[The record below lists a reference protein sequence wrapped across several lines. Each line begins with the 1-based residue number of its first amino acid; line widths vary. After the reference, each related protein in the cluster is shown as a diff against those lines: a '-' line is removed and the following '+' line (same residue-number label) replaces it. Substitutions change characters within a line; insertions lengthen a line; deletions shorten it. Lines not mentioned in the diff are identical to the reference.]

1 MADTSSLTSNETLK
15 NIFGDGMSFELPKEL
30 KPDAIIASAK
40 KEGEAIKSYR
50 AKESEVEKA
59 QAAGAARSASE
70 LSAKYEPQFQRTP
83 DFAPSEENKAALV
96 GMFGLLGAIGAMGG
110 GKSYGSALGA
120 MNAMGGMLKGYQQGR
135 KDLFER
141 EKAEYD
147 KHVQAVKSHNDEIT
161 KAYARAQNVAK
172 TNLAKADA
180 DLKSTLRSM
189 GADMEASK
197 VEREGISK
205 AYESHIKAMNA
216 GANAYKQYA
225 SVIEKLQ
232 KTAGGFA
239 GYSDAERKNLEKM
252 KGQFLKL
259 GNILGEDVKMIGSD
273 EMKNISATAESAKQ
287 TKELA
292 DDLREKP
299 WAAGLVGKTLSA
311 VDKYIPSRYGKD
323 AASKMNEIPSDVAS
337 TVQSDSSIFADVPE
351 DQISEARLIQKRVL
365 DIINARTKA
374 VSNRFLV
381 AELKMQKDVLDI
393 AGMSG
398 QTAANVYEGLAKR
411 DVEGIRQFDPT
422 QNQSIVGKISNYVGF
437 GNKRAETKKKSVE
450 ERFKELVGQ
459 NMTEDDIYET
469 LKKEGY

>member
-15 NIFGDGMSFELPKEL
+15 SIFGDGMSFELPKEL

-70 LSAKYEPQFQRTP
+70 LSAKYEPQFQKTP

-205 AYESHIKAMNA
+205 AYDSHIKAMNA

-232 KTAGGFA
+232 KASGVTGGVGAIPTLSRLIEEPNLGAIKPKEAEGIVGRVNTVYNTERLINEAKDPDINFGEISRFA
-239 GYSDAERKNLEKM
+239 TRFQQAIRRNLENKDTVKSDMDVSSAINQASDEAGMDPNDKNVVFFKKAIFTAMELEREARGGSILPVAMM
-252 KGQFLKL
+252 KQLTPLLDPAQTTREAYVGILQDRERELRQKSGLTNQQLDKAL
-259 GNILGEDVKMIGSD
+259 GNLRKQFGTQAPAAAAASSGQIASSDDVK
-273 EMKNISATAESAKQ
+273 ATADARFGGDIEAAK
-287 TKELA
+287 KA
-292 DDLREKP
+292 LR
-299 WAAGLVGKTLSA
+299 
-311 VDKYIPSRYGKD
+311 
-323 AASKMNEIPSDVAS
+323 
-337 TVQSDSSIFADVPE
+337 
-351 DQISEARLIQKRVL
+351 
-365 DIINARTKA
+365 
-374 VSNRFLV
+374 NRGF
-381 AELKMQKDVLDI
+381 KI
-393 AGMSG
+393 
-398 QTAANVYEGLAKR
+398 EG
-411 DVEGIRQFDPT
+411 E
-422 QNQSIVGKISNYVGF
+422 
-437 GNKRAETKKKSVE
+437 
-450 ERFKELVGQ
+450 
-459 NMTEDDIYET
+459 
-469 LKKEGY
+469 

>member
-1 MADTSSLTSNETLK
+1 MADTSSITSNETLK
-15 NIFGDGMSFELPKEL
+15 SIFGDGMSFELPKEL

-40 KEGEAIKSYR
+40 KEGEAIKKYR
-50 AKESEVEKA
+50 DKESEVEKA
-59 QAAGAARSASE
+59 QASSAAKSATE

-147 KHVQAVKSHNDEIT
+147 KHVQAVKSHNDEVT

-216 GANAYKQYA
+216 GANAYKQYV
-225 SVIEKLQ
+225 SVIDKLNGGGAKRQFVTVDDEQ
-232 KTAGGFA
+232 K
-239 GYSDAERKNLEKM
+239 YLSDAEIIQAQTEGKTIAQTARPSSKGSDLKPSAAERKSYIS
-252 KGQFLKL
+252 L
-259 GNILGEDVKMIGSD
+259 GNNITTAEKLKKMVDDPVFAAEISKYRWKNMFAEEGGKIASQLLNTNIPDNVREFIQLGSALRNAYYLDISGKAVTGGEAMRNYNVVPQPGDMPEVLRSKFKILIDKFNDDRSDYQEMYPQLPDFSKGTRTQTGSD
-273 EMKNISATAESAKQ
+273 EERQAKSAFGFYEPNKYEYGINPAT
-287 TKELA
+287 
-292 DDLREKP
+292 
-299 WAAGLVGKTLSA
+299 GK
-311 VDKYIPSRYGKD
+311 
-323 AASKMNEIPSDVAS
+323 
-337 TVQSDSSIFADVPE
+337 F
-351 DQISEARLIQKRVL
+351 
-365 DIINARTKA
+365 ARTPKA
-374 VSNRFLV
+374 
-381 AELKMQKDVLDI
+381 Q
-393 AGMSG
+393 
-398 QTAANVYEGLAKR
+398 
-411 DVEGIRQFDPT
+411 
-422 QNQSIVGKISNYVGF
+422 
-437 GNKRAETKKKSVE
+437 
-450 ERFKELVGQ
+450 
-459 NMTEDDIYET
+459 
-469 LKKEGY
+469 